1 MLRPYVAV
9 VGFGLCF
16 AVAGPHQT
24 IAVAG
29 SYRCFAVAGLCQSI
43 AVAGSYQG
51 IALAMP
57 QATQAQ
63 KPLQGR
69 NNCNRVFRHTQ
80 PTSHEVFVSPRYN
93 NEILLYRS

>member
-16 AVAGPHQT
+16 AVAGSYQT

-29 SYRCFAVAGLCQSI
+29 LCPRI
-43 AVAGSYQG
+43 AVVGSYQG

-57 QATQAQ
+57 QATRAQ
-63 KPLQGR
+63 TPL
-69 NNCNRVFRHTQ
+69 
-80 PTSHEVFVSPRYN
+80 
-93 NEILLYRS
+93 